1 MRRRISMRFTLNTK
15 RIEIETLTVMEGALP
30 RRAMAMVLE
39 WGRVHQGELKE
50 DWELCARNRTPK
62 KIAPLA

>member
-1 MRRRISMRFTLNTK
+1 M
-15 RIEIETLTVMEGALP
+15 EILEGSLP
-30 RRAMAMVLE
+30 RRAMTMVFE
-39 WGRVHQGELKE
+39 WAQAHGTELVE